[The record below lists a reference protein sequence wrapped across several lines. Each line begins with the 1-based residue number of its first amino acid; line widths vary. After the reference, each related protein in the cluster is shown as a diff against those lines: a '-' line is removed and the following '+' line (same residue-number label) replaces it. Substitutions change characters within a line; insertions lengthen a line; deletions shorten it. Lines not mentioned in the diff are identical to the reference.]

1 MIPFIINSCLQ
12 NKKFPCTTGTQLRD
26 FLYIDDFV
34 NSVFNCLDNKRCLRE
49 IINIGF
55 GKPTQIKK
63 IIIKIQKFI
72 NLGCPEFGK
81 IIMKNYEQ
89 KEVYP
94 SIKKAKNLIKWTP
107 KISLERGLIKTI
119 KFYKSLK

>member
-1 MIPFIINSCLQ
+1 
-12 NKKFPCTTGTQLRD
+12 
-26 FLYIDDFV
+26 
-34 NSVFNCLDNKRCLRE
+34 
-49 IINIGF
+49 
-55 GKPTQIKK
+55 
-63 IIIKIQKFI
+63 
-72 NLGCPEFGK
+72 
-81 IIMKNYEQ
+81 MKNYEQ